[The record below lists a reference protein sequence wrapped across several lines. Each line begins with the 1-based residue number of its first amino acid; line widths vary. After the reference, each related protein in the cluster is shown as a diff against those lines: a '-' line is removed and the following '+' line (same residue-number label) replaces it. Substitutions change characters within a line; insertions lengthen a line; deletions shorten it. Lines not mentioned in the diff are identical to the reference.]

1 MPKVKELIFQDQD
14 SIIQIYLALSLEL
27 LDQKLELAK
36 EMVWGLEMGFQVQ
49 DILMLSRNGTDLI
62 LELGLELVK
71 EEI

>member
-14 SIIQIYLALSLEL
+14 SIIQIYLALNLEL

-49 DILMLSRNGTDLI
+49 VILMLSRNGTDRI

>member
-1 MPKVKELIFQDQD
+1 VPKVKELIFQDQD